1 MKYLLSL
8 STFSETGQ
16 LCVSVSAHR
25 AAIFFWKI
33 HERICYTTFEFKKQ
47 KIEHNVQKIISVTI
61 CIEHRHFLLLLQDRQ
76 IWIKLNAAR
85 KIWKELGNRS
95 SDEPVDAKYLHGSNH
110 SGLDHSREKYFSA
123 YFPSL
128 DDDDTSSRAAAHEI
142 SNDTTL
148 DRFCAF
154 PLFR

>member
-1 MKYLLSL
+1 MRQVSYVWVFLHIELL
-8 STFSETGQ
+8 F
-16 LCVSVSAHR
+16 
-25 AAIFFWKI
+25 FFWKI

-61 CIEHRHFLLLLQDRQ
+61 CIEHRHFLPLLQDRL
-76 IWIKLNAAR
+76 IWTEANIAHR
-85 KIWKELGNRS
+85 RRRVTWKELENRS
-95 SDEPVDAKYLHGSNH
+95 SDEPVDVKYLHGSNQ

-128 DDDDTSSRAAAHEI
+128 DDDDSSSRAAAHEI